1 MNKFGVLSAAAG
13 LALVLPLAVPSASFA
28 QARIGGGGGGGGAH
42 VSMGGG
48 GAHVG
53 GGGGGAAFH
62 SGGSFRGG
70 GGGFAAAARPVGA
83 PAATIGSGGRSFATA
98 APSGNW
104 SGNWNG
110 GHNWHGGHRWY
121 GHRHGGFWPGVAAGA
136 TIGALG
142 SYAYYG
148 GGYYDP
154 YYYDDGYYD
163 DGAVV
168 AVGPGGDDSV
178 AYCQQRFKSYDPA
191 SGTYLG
197 YDGRRHPCY

>member
-28 QARIGGGGGGGGAH
+28 QARIGGGGGGGGGGAH

-48 GAHVG
+48 GARMG
-53 GGGGGAAFH
+53 GGGGGASFH
-62 SGGSFRGG
+62 GGGSFHRGSG
-70 GGGFAAAARPVGA
+70 SFAAAARPVGA

-98 APSGNW
+98 APSGSYSGTW
-104 SGNWNG
+104 SGRHW
-110 GHNWHGGHRWY
+110 R

-154 YYYDDGYYD
+154 YYYDDGYYG

-168 AVGPGGDDSV
+168 AVGPGGGDDSV

-197 YDGRRHPCY
+197 YDGQRHPCP